1 MTDSLFDGD
10 QATNPTFEDLVGPD
24 KKYKTAQ
31 DAARALIEKD
41 RFIEQL
47 KSENETA
54 RNEIRAR
61 TTLEELADRLATPKA
76 PNGEHRPPL
85 VEPGSNQQDVPAPT
99 DLKAEVARLLAEER
113 NSSNRASN
121 LEKAKTAAKE
131 RFGGDYNATLRQIAE
146 ELGVSDKFLTDMA
159 ASSPTAFT
167 KLIDSVRAPDPN
179 RPIAPPQS
187 NVEAGRVFNN
197 PNVKNKAYYD
207 NLRKTDLNTYMSK
220 RVQQELYKN
229 AMDQG
234 SKFYE

>member
-24 KKYKTAQ
+24 KKYKTPQ
-31 DAARALIEKD
+31 DAARALVEKD

-47 KSENETA
+47 KLETETA

-61 TTLEELADRLATPKA
+61 TTLEELADRIASKA
-76 PNGEHRPPL
+76 PNGENRTPP
-85 VEPGSNQQDVPAPT
+85 VEPGSSKQEPPAPT

-121 LEKAKTAAKE
+121 LEKAKAAAKE

-167 KLIDSVRAPDPN
+167 KLIDSVKAPDVN
-179 RPIAPPQS
+179 RPLSPPAS
-187 NVEAGRVFNN
+187 NVDTGRIFNN

-220 RVQQELYKN
+220 RVQQELYKE
-229 AMDQG
+229 AMAQG